1 MSGQISEPGRS
12 ESVADAQVHRAEFG
26 KGNAQKTQGDA
37 SPTVTASAAPAAVST
52 TAAVAGGLGD
62 VTFSPTAIPLDL
74 APLDPARNGVL
85 AALKRIERNTASST
99 RQASTAGKRQA
110 EGNEASTPALPSRG
124 AGGRMAMPGSDN
136 TSLRQQI
143 YRIKRIERQVEGALP
158 PAPLNRPAL
167 AASDSPVSAEASEP
181 SESPFKR
188 HRETS
193 AREAEA
199 DTVASKVIEK
209 QGEATAAAEK
219 VESGDQKTAPTSP
232 EKPLTAEALRKLP
245 LRDDSGKFLSRD
257 EKAGM
262 SQAELAQARERESRQ
277 DAKKEE
283 KTNSLLGKLG
293 AVAKDTL
300 TNKGDATDGVGTA
313 VGNAYYS
320 AAKEAYGAYE
330 ELAGEGS
337 KSRELYKWA
346 RGHWDKRKA
355 ATGAGD
361 ESSSS
366 AESSDTRTDTSTS
379 TENSAVDSSTVE
391 RQHEEVVQQ
400 ANEAQAQKSAADRE
414 RQQQDNNHHDDL
426 TEELEALAKTN
437 EDGFEEVVEEI
448 KRIPGG
454 GGTSIIPTRNPFRRG
469 GGAGGARGGAAGSA
483 SRGRVGRLWD
493 RMRGKTPAPAGGAGA
508 PSPANTGRMARM
520 WQGAKGMLG
529 IGAAGSALA
538 GGAGGGGGALNAVKG
553 WGGKLLG
560 GGSRLLGA
568 AAAPITA
575 ALAYS
580 GTQNELAERSDL
592 TQAQKTTTAAATGV
606 GAGGGALAGAGGGA
620 MAGALAGSVV
630 PVIGTGVGA
639 LVGGLIGGALG
650 AWGGEKA
657 GRAVGD
663 AVAGTMDSVEEE
675 ARKALDERE
684 ARLERERPKERKW
697 YNPVSWFSGGES
709 RGTSNDP
716 NYATSSMPGA
726 GTRAAQARANP
737 NPGGDASLVERDD
750 FGRVA
755 EKYES
760 GGRGVSTVSTGHND
774 PGGVSYGKH
783 QLASET
789 GTMQAF
795 LNSRE
800 GEAYREEFAGM
811 QAGSSEFSAKYR
823 EVAERDAD
831 GFASAQQ
838 SFIARTHY
846 DPVANYAA
854 TQGMDVESEAIQEA
868 LYSQSVQHSGEGN
881 RKIIDDAMS
890 RVGPDAS
897 EDEVIDALYDARGDY
912 ASQFVSSSAAR
923 DRYAREREDV
933 RAISQASYVESAPG
947 EQPQVASAN
956 ETPDAGD
963 PPAGT
968 SAPPAS
974 IELPGIAQASPASIP
989 QAEVESRPMTVAAAL
1004 DYSNNTAISP
1014 VEPVLPSDPITAI
1027 DDRQAAKAFHPA
1039 PAPTSPRS
1047 QARVSRRPAGEST
1060 PAQAA
1065 NAGQSAP
1072 VSGNPALPREGT
1084 SAPGV
1089 NDVQMSFSDPVLTLM
1104 AMDRL

>member
-1 MSGQISEPGRS
+1 MGESGRS
-12 ESVADAQVHRAEFG
+12 ERVADAQVRRPKPG
-26 KGNAQKTQGDA
+26 TGNAQKTQGDA
-37 SPTVTASAAPAAVST
+37 SPTVTASAAPAAAS

-99 RQASTAGKRQA
+99 RQA
-110 EGNEASTPALPSRG
+110 EGSEASTPALPSRG

-167 AASDSPVSAEASEP
+167 AASDSPASAEASEP

-199 DTVASKVIEK
+199 DTVANKVIEK

-219 VESGDQKTAPTSP
+219 VESDDQKTAPTSP

-262 SQAELAQARERESRQ
+262 SQAELAQARERENRQ

-355 ATGAGD
+355 ATDATVD
-361 ESSSS
+361 TESSSTEVSS
-366 AESSDTRTDTSTS
+366 ATHTDTRTSA
-379 TENSAVDSSTVE
+379 ENSAVDSSTVE

-437 EDGFEEVVEEI
+437 EDGFEEVVEAV

-493 RMRGKTPAPAGGAGA
+493 RVRGRTPAPTGGAGA
-508 PSPANTGRMARM
+508 QPPANAGRMARM

-538 GGAGGGGGALNAVKG
+538 AGGAGGVGGAGGGALNAVKG

-580 GTQNELAERSDL
+580 GTKNELAERGDL

-697 YNPVSWFSGGES
+697 YNPVSWFSGSES
-709 RGTSNDP
+709 RGTSNDS

-726 GTRAAQARANP
+726 GARAAQARANP

-760 GGRGVSTVSTGHND
+760 SGLGVGTVSTGVDD

-783 QLASET
+783 QLSSRA
-789 GTMQAF
+789 GTMQTF
-795 LNSRE
+795 LNSNE
-800 GEAYREEFAGM
+800 GAAYREEFAGM
-811 QAGSSEFSAKYR
+811 QAGSDEFSAKYR
-823 EVAERDAD
+823 EVAERDAE
-831 GFASAQQ
+831 GFADAQQ
-838 SFIARTHY
+838 AFIARTHY

-854 TQGMDVESEAIQEA
+854 TQGMDIESEAIQEA
-868 LYSQSVQHSGEGN
+868 LYSQSVQHSGGGN

-912 ASQFVSSSAAR
+912 ASDYVQPSAGR
-923 DRYAREREDV
+923 ERYAKEREDV
-933 RAISQASYVESAPG
+933 RAISQANARESQ
-947 EQPQVASAN
+947 EQGASEATAAN
-956 ETPDAGD
+956 EAQSPETGSLAAANTAQG
-963 PPAGT
+963 G
-968 SAPPAS
+968 PPAS
-974 IELPGIAQASPASIP
+974 IRAPEVATTSPEGQSQATVS
-989 QAEVESRPMTVAAAL
+989 SRPMTVAAAL
-1004 DYSNNTAISP
+1004 DYGINGVTSP

-1039 PAPTSPRS
+1039 PAPASPRS

-1084 SAPGV
+1084 SAAGV
-1089 NDVQMSFSDPVLTLM
+1089 GDIQIGFSDPVLTLM

>member
-12 ESVADAQVHRAEFG
+12 ESVADARVHRAEFG
-26 KGNAQKTQGDA
+26 AGNAQKTQGDA
-37 SPTVTASAAPAAVST
+37 SPTVTASAAPATVSAP
-52 TAAVAGGLGD
+52 AAEYGGLGD
-62 VTFSPTAIPLDL
+62 VTFIPAAIPFDL

-99 RQASTAGKRQA
+99 RQASTPGKRQA
-110 EGNEASTPALPSRG
+110 ESSEASAPALPSRG

-209 QGEATAAAEK
+209 QSEATAAAEK
-219 VESGDQKTAPTSP
+219 VESDDQKTAPTSP

-330 ELAGEGS
+330 ELAGEDS

-346 RGHWDKRKA
+346 RGHWDNRKA
-355 ATGAGD
+355 ATAAGD
-361 ESSSS
+361 ESSST
-366 AESSDTRTDTSTS
+366 DTRTDARTS

-414 RQQQDNNHHDDL
+414 RQQQDNNRHDDL

-454 GGTSIIPTRNPFRRG
+454 GGNTIIPSRNPFRRG

-483 SRGRVGRLWD
+483 SRGRMGRLWD
-493 RMRGKTPAPAGGAGA
+493 RVRNPFSRAPAAAVSSAAATAASAAPAASGA
-508 PSPANTGRMARM
+508 SR
-520 WQGAKGMLG
+520 GMR
-529 IGAAGSALA
+529 ALS
-538 GGAGGGGGALNAVKG
+538 
-553 WGGKLLG
+553 

-568 AAAPITA
+568 AAAPVTGV
-575 ALAYS
+575 LAYS
-580 GTQNELAERSDL
+580 STKNELEERSDL

-684 ARLERERPKERKW
+684 ARLEREKPKERKW

-726 GTRAAQARANP
+726 GARAAQARANP

-823 EVAERDAD
+823 EVAEHDAD
-831 GFASAQQ
+831 GFANAQQ

-854 TQGMDVESEAIQEA
+854 TQGMDIESEAIQEA

-897 EDEVIDALYDARGDY
+897 EDEIIDALYDARGDY

-933 RAISQASYVESAPG
+933 RAISQASSVESAPG

-956 ETPDAGD
+956 ERPDAD
-963 PPAGT
+963 SPPAGT
-968 SAPPAS
+968 NAPPAS
-974 IELPGIAQASPASIP
+974 IELPGIAQASPASTP

-1039 PAPTSPRS
+1039 PASPRS
-1047 QARVSRRPAGEST
+1047 QARASRRPAGEST

-1072 VSGNPALPREGT
+1072 VSGNPVLPREGT

-1089 NDVQMSFSDPVLTLM
+1089 NDVQVSFSDPVLTLM
-1104 AMDRL
+1104 AMDRI